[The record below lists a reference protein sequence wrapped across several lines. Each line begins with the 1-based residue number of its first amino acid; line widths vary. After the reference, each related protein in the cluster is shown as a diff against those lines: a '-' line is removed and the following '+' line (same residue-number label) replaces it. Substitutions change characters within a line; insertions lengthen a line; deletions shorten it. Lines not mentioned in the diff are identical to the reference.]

1 MNSILFV
8 RLFSSLSVLVRT
20 FEPIKVN
27 PYSAKPKALDSSIIK
42 GMGFFGSFTL
52 FLLLLVAYNQGDG
65 DATLHLRL
73 LIQYSQG
80 DKVIFSR
87 V

>member
-1 MNSILFV
+1 M
-8 RLFSSLSVLVRT
+8 RT

-27 PYSAKPKALDSSIIK
+27 PCSAKTYGSC
-42 GMGFFGSFTL
+42 FFHNQGDGVLGSFTL
-52 FLLLLVAYNQGDG
+52 FLRVLVVYNQGDGDG

-73 LIQYSQG
+73 LIQYSKG
-80 DKVIFSR
+80 DGVIFSL